1 MDRRIPVEELVLPS
15 GRPLHPIAGCGAG
28 GTYFLC
34 GETED
39 AERPVLYADS
49 EGRATLIGADLVEAV
64 TLIAVL
70 PFWRD
75 LAKSFSVTE
84 LASDV
89 RTEHPDFDT
98 ERDHLLHTLG
108 LALISEEEAATRLL
122 TVAAR
127 TAPDYVPCVPD
138 DAYLPHELMFPG
150 DRIRRRR
157 DAAALPRQ
165 PPPAHCTPSRP
176 GLSPCPRI
184 LPPPTP
190 GTGRDLQPLCTHG
203 TLGTFGG

>member
-1 MDRRIPVEELVLPS
+1 MNASDTLLHRLEQDPSLADALAWPGDFDIDRRDPVEELVLPS
-15 GRPLHPIAGCGAG
+15 GRPLRPIAGCGAG

-34 GETED
+34 GEAGDE
-39 AERPVLYADS
+39 ERPVLYADS

-75 LAKSFSVTE
+75 LEKSFTVAE
-84 LASDV
+84 LASDL

-98 ERDHLLHTLG
+98 ERDRLLHTLG
-108 LALISEEEAATRLL
+108 LALIPEQEAATRLL

-138 DAYLPHELMFPG
+138 DEYLPYELMFPS
-150 DRIRRRR
+150 D
-157 DAAALPRQ
+157 
-165 PPPAHCTPSRP
+165 PA
-176 GLSPCPRI
+176 
-184 LPPPTP
+184 
-190 GTGRDLQPLCTHG
+190 
-203 TLGTFGG
+203 